1 MLLLSGYMRQQ
12 ELFFVWSILTIHLYF
27 LLKIE
32 EIRRELESAMERM
45 DAVLH
50 RVHNTP
56 GKEASIP
63 NENAADVIKPDIP
76 AVPLTT
82 AGLNAE
88 DTYDGEHQ
96 NTDDGV
102 FQEDQIE
109 RGKEFTRNTD
119 QAKEDIDGSTH
130 SLFDQFSSES
140 KTFASFLWRWLV
152 G

>member
-1 MLLLSGYMRQQ
+1 
-12 ELFFVWSILTIHLYF
+12 
-27 LLKIE
+27 
-32 EIRRELESAMERM
+32 MERM
-45 DAVLH
+45 DAMLH

-56 GKEASIP
+56 SEEASIP
-63 NENAADVIKPDIP
+63 NENAADTIKPDTA
-76 AVPLTT
+76 AVLLTT
-82 AGLNAE
+82 GLNAE
-88 DTYDGEHQ
+88 NTYDGERQ

-109 RGKEFTRNTD
+109 RSNEFTRNTG
-119 QAKEDIDGSTH
+119 QAKEDIDGSSN

>member
-1 MLLLSGYMRQQ
+1 
-12 ELFFVWSILTIHLYF
+12 
-27 LLKIE
+27 
-32 EIRRELESAMERM
+32 M

-56 GKEASIP
+56 SKEASIP
-63 NENAADVIKPDIP
+63 NENAADAIKPDTA

-88 DTYDGEHQ
+88 NAFDGERQ
-96 NTDDGV
+96 NIDDGV

-109 RGKEFTRNTD
+109 RGKEFTRNTG

-130 SLFDQFSSES
+130 SLFDQFAPES

>member
-1 MLLLSGYMRQQ
+1 
-12 ELFFVWSILTIHLYF
+12 
-27 LLKIE
+27 
-32 EIRRELESAMERM
+32 MERM
-45 DAVLH
+45 DTVLH

-56 GKEASIP
+56 SKLP
-63 NENAADVIKPDIP
+63 NENAADTVKPDTA

-88 DTYDGEHQ
+88 NTYDGERQ

-109 RGKEFTRNTD
+109 RSNEFTRNTD
-119 QAKEDIDGSTH
+119 QAKEDIDGSTN
-130 SLFDQFSSES
+130 SLFDQFASES
-140 KTFASFLWRWLV
+140 KTFTSFLWRWLV

>member
-1 MLLLSGYMRQQ
+1 
-12 ELFFVWSILTIHLYF
+12 
-27 LLKIE
+27 
-32 EIRRELESAMERM
+32 MERM

-56 GKEASIP
+56 SKEASIP
-63 NENAADVIKPDIP
+63 NENAADTINPDTA

-82 AGLNAE
+82 GLNAE
-88 DTYDGEHQ
+88 NTYDGERQ

-109 RGKEFTRNTD
+109 RGNEFTRNTG

-130 SLFDQFSSES
+130 SLFDQFASES
-140 KTFASFLWRWLV
+140 KTFGGFLWRWLV

>member
-1 MLLLSGYMRQQ
+1 
-12 ELFFVWSILTIHLYF
+12 
-27 LLKIE
+27 
-32 EIRRELESAMERM
+32 MERM

-50 RVHNTP
+50 HVHNTP

-63 NENAADVIKPDIP
+63 NENAADTIKPDTA
-76 AVPLTT
+76 AVPLRT
-82 AGLNAE
+82 GLNAE
-88 DTYDGEHQ
+88 NTYDGEHQ

-119 QAKEDIDGSTH
+119 QAKEDVDGSTH
-130 SLFDQFSSES
+130 LLFDQFAPES
-140 KTFASFLWRWLV
+140 KTFASFLWQWLV

>member
-1 MLLLSGYMRQQ
+1 
-12 ELFFVWSILTIHLYF
+12 
-27 LLKIE
+27 
-32 EIRRELESAMERM
+32 MERM
-45 DAVLH
+45 DAMLH

-56 GKEASIP
+56 SEEASIP
-63 NENAADVIKPDIP
+63 NENAADTIKPVTA
-76 AVPLTT
+76 AVLLTT
-82 AGLNAE
+82 GLNAE
-88 DTYDGEHQ
+88 NTYDRERQ

-109 RGKEFTRNTD
+109 RGKEFTRNTG
-119 QAKEDIDGSTH
+119 QAKEDIDGSSR

>member
-1 MLLLSGYMRQQ
+1 
-12 ELFFVWSILTIHLYF
+12 
-27 LLKIE
+27 
-32 EIRRELESAMERM
+32 M

-56 GKEASIP
+56 SKEASIP
-63 NENAADVIKPDIP
+63 IENAADTIKPDTA
-76 AVPLTT
+76 AVSLTT
-82 AGLNAE
+82 GLNAE
-88 DTYDGEHQ
+88 NTFDGERQ

-109 RGKEFTRNTD
+109 RGNEFTRNTG
-119 QAKEDIDGSTH
+119 QAKEDIDGSTN
-130 SLFDQFSSES
+130 SLFDQFPSES

>member
-1 MLLLSGYMRQQ
+1 
-12 ELFFVWSILTIHLYF
+12 
-27 LLKIE
+27 
-32 EIRRELESAMERM
+32 MERM
-45 DAVLH
+45 DAMLH
-50 RVHNTP
+50 RVHNTSS
-56 GKEASIP
+56 KEASIP
-63 NENAADVIKPDIP
+63 NENAADTIKPDTA

-88 DTYDGEHQ
+88 NTYVGECR

-109 RGKEFTRNTD
+109 KSNEFTRNTG
-119 QAKEDIDGSTH
+119 QAKEDIDGSSH